1 MTAICLKCGRN
12 CVTKLALSKH
22 YKKGGC
28 ATEIEGEHDPVFIDE
43 DYPTVTSEMFHVK
56 PKYTFYDPHTKH
68 TVENINEKCP
78 KCNEIF
84 VYLLILNDLTWV
96 CLKCG
101 CHFTPREKLTEIN
114 AWRLK
119 ETTRQ
124 TTNGSREKDTD
135 RVHRQ
140 AQAPYEAQG
149 VPETPAS

>member
-1 MTAICLKCGRN
+1 MALNAHENKCYALKEDDELE
-12 CVTKLALSKH
+12 TKH
-22 YKKGGC
+22 
-28 ATEIEGEHDPVFIDE
+28 
-43 DYPTVTSEMFHVK
+43 
-56 PKYTFYDPHTKH
+56 TFYDPHTKH